1 MGMNVREATEHWVRE
16 FNEYPRNMIEELMN
30 IDPYDWEEVTD
41 IEINDTEYRMIGKLP
56 SWGTLWSFGSW
67 LDEMWLDNYDGISKM
82 SKLGFVIFKSKKYGY
97 FFGIDGADTISTQ
110 SIGPHY
116 TRNEGYIGMKRRKN
130 KWDLD
135 QEHTQLYGK

>member
-97 FFGIDGADTISTQ
+97 FFGIDGGGYDF
-110 SIGPHY
+110 Y
-116 TRNEGYIGMKRRKN
+116 T
-130 KWDLD
+130 
-135 QEHTQLYGK
+135 EHWTPLYKERGLHWHEEEEE